1 MRKLLLIVTLVLS
14 LAMLSATA
22 FAQSR
27 IPKEI
32 NNWMQTTGLPINGDV
47 DGVVVVFFE
56 VPDSSTST
64 LYFGV
69 NDAGS
74 DATHPDFYDGTP
86 PYGFTDFYLVGGAGT
101 VSDPNSRLIDYSA
114 DTTVARTGTVLD
126 TFTADET
133 GPYND
138 RWVYFSGVLPNEG
151 EHIGNKYY
159 FKIVAEADADIG
171 KNAFQFDISTSN
183 SGAPTG
189 ITGVRSF
196 AYMWTLAFDD
206 TIGKTWEI
214 FPFVPEDASGDIEFR
229 NWDADSGENM
239 TAFDISG
246 NNKGAVTSSGQG
258 TSWPADQAMSNFSIG
273 TERGGTW
280 KLEVVETALPAY
292 INTTELWHT
301 NSMSGEVYRTYS
313 SCYVPS
319 SPDHVVLTVT
329 DGLAQAGV
337 ESETVYVQLVD
348 SSGNSQS
355 FIRDIYITVSGSAQI
370 NNASNTST
378 GLPSSAALVTADSD
392 GFAWVTV
399 DDGTTEIC
407 RVDAV
412 TDGSDILPGT
422 NVPAYI
428 NFHGGGLGA
437 LDHILITDAP
447 DGNEVTSLDILTDQT
462 VYLYASGY
470 DASNAFRSLVNVMWD
485 STGSLDTVSKTGTIL
500 SFSQS
505 NSGSGTITADDG
517 QGHTDATGI
526 ITILSTEQHFSL
538 RNNIIDPRKGDMVSV
553 FVVLSSS
560 QKIRA
565 KVYDLAGNLVKT
577 LADKTYAAGTH
588 SITWDGKSRRGRP
601 VVPDV
606 YFIVVTVN
614 GTRKVFKVLVVK

>member
-1 MRKLLLIVTLVLS
+1 
-14 LAMLSATA
+14 
-22 FAQSR
+22 
-27 IPKEI
+27 
-32 NNWMQTTGLPINGDV
+32 
-47 DGVVVVFFE
+47 
-56 VPDSSTST
+56 
-64 LYFGV
+64 
-69 NDAGS
+69 
-74 DATHPDFYDGTP
+74 
-86 PYGFTDFYLVGGAGT
+86 
-101 VSDPNSRLIDYSA
+101 
-114 DTTVARTGTVLD
+114 
-126 TFTADET
+126 
-133 GPYND
+133 
-138 RWVYFSGVLPNEG
+138 
-151 EHIGNKYY
+151 
-159 FKIVAEADADIG
+159 
-171 KNAFQFDISTSN
+171 
-183 SGAPTG
+183 
-189 ITGVRSF
+189 
-196 AYMWTLAFDD
+196 
-206 TIGKTWEI
+206 
-214 FPFVPEDASGDIEFR
+214 
-229 NWDADSGENM
+229 
-239 TAFDISG
+239 
-246 NNKGAVTSSGQG
+246 
-258 TSWPADQAMSNFSIG
+258 MSYFSIG

-313 SCYVPS
+313 SYYVPS

-378 GLPSSAALVTADSD
+378 GLPSSAALVTTDSD

-399 DDGTTEIC
+399 DDGAAEIC
-407 RVDAV
+407 RVDAF
-412 TDGSDILPGT
+412 TDGSNGSDILPGT

-526 ITILSTEQHFSL
+526 ITILSTEQQFSL

-553 FVVLSSS
+553 FVVLNSS
-560 QKIRA
+560 QKIKA
-565 KVYDLAGNLVKT
+565 KVYDLAGNPVKT

-588 SITWDGKSRRGRP
+588 SITWDGKSKRGRP
-601 VVPDV
+601 VVQDV

-614 GTRKVFKVLVVK
+614 GTREVFKVLVVK

>member
-214 FPFVPEDASGDIEFR
+214 FPFVPEDASGDIEYR
-229 NWDADSGENM
+229 NWDAD
-239 TAFDISG
+239 
-246 NNKGAVTSSGQG
+246 
-258 TSWPADQAMSNFSIG
+258 
-273 TERGGTW
+273 
-280 KLEVVETALPAY
+280 
-292 INTTELWHT
+292 
-301 NSMSGEVYRTYS
+301 SGEVYRTYS

-378 GLPSSAALVTADSD
+378 GLPSSAALVTTDSD

-399 DDGTTEIC
+399 DDGAAEIC
-407 RVDAV
+407 RVDAF
-412 TDGSDILPGT
+412 TDGSNGSDILPGT

-526 ITILSTEQHFSL
+526 ITILSTEQQFSL

-553 FVVLSSS
+553 FVVLNSS
-560 QKIRA
+560 QKIKA
-565 KVYDLAGNLVKT
+565 KVYDLAGNPVKT

-588 SITWDGKSRRGRP
+588 SITWDGKSKRGRP
-601 VVPDV
+601 VVQDV

-614 GTRKVFKVLVVK
+614 GTREVFKVLVVK